1 MTASVQKYSVG
12 DIVSYKDSVCVIND
26 VVQNVLGYQTYVI
39 CDLDT
44 GEISN
49 VAKHTIS
56 SVECVSIDEEVFP
69 QMLWDNALDVDEQF
83 KNDDFES
90 VVESE
95 SVPQKKKR
103 HVEMSAEEIDAVAKK
118 RLSDSTEKQ
127 TKWAVYLLKGE
138 YNIIIVY
145 VVSII
150 WNSCFYLYIKK

>member
-1 MTASVQKYSVG
+1 M
-12 DIVSYKDSVCVIND
+12 
-26 VVQNVLGYQTYVI
+26 
-39 CDLDT
+39 DT

-56 SVECVSIDEEVFP
+56 SVESVSIDEEVFP